1 MTSRVAKNPVTIPN
15 GVEVTILDNEIT
27 VKGKLGS
34 MSQLLNEKINV
45 NHQDNKLLVSAIN
58 ESADSI
64 ALSGTY
70 RALLQ
75 NMVSGVTNGFTKKLI
90 LVGVGYRA
98 KVQGNDL
105 DLTVGLS
112 HPMIMKMPEGI
123 KVETPSNTEI
133 VLTGIDKQKVCQVAA
148 NIRAVRPPEP
158 YKGKGIRYENEQVSL
173 KEGKKK

>member
-1 MTSRVAKNPVTIPN
+1 MTSRVAKNPVKLPN
-15 GVEVTILDNEIT
+15 DVTAQILSGLIKI
-27 VKGKLGS
+27 KGKLGELS
-34 MSQLLNEKINV
+34 HSVHSAVEVLQSEGSLS
-45 NHQDNKLLVSAIN
+45 VSAGN
-58 ESADSI
+58 DAT
-64 ALSGTY
+64 ALAGTT

-75 NMVSGVTNGFTKKLI
+75 NMVTGVSQGFSKKLI

-112 HPMIMKMPEGI
+112 HPMVMKMPEG
-123 KVETPSNTEI
+123 VTAECPSNTEI
-133 VLTGIDKQKVCQVAA
+133 LIKGTDKQKVGQVAA

-158 YKGKGIRYENEQVSL
+158 YKGKGIRYENEQISL